1 MAIDKKRE
9 DHKQKVMAEA
19 SLMGDNPEKALLHK
33 NKMEIYKKEKEA
45 LIRGDFSVEVVGPDG
60 ITVIHIYFTRVYFR
74 GAWQISYIVAVNLH
88 NMVVNLDAFNFC
100 LISNLSSWLKQ
111 IQR

>member
-60 ITVIHIYFTRVYFR
+60 IILKWRMKRY
-74 GAWQISYIVAVNLH
+74 H
-88 NMVVNLDAFNFC
+88 NIEN
-100 LISNLSSWLKQ
+100 KK
-111 IQR
+111 